1 MTMKEILRQLVE
13 EVAAL
18 RREVNALRMGV
29 SGHNITT
36 ADIDTEPSTDGDGVL
51 PQWIPLVST
60 GLSVRLTNALT
71 NADVITVGDL
81 RNISERQVA
90 SLRNV
95 GAKCVTELRKFTVRN
110 GISMKRDTPSAASK
124 GKTNNRQSA

>member
-18 RREVNALRMGV
+18 RMEVNALRMGI
-29 SGHNITT
+29 SGHNVT
-36 ADIDTEPSTDGDGVL
+36 ATDVNTDPPTDGDGVL

-60 GLSVRLTNALT
+60 GLSVRLTNALA

-81 RNISERQVA
+81 RNISERQV
-90 SLRNV
+90 SQLRNV
-95 GAKCVTELRKFTVRN
+95 GAKCVTELRKFTVKN
-110 GISMKRDTPSAASK
+110 GISMKRDTPSTASK
-124 GKTNNRQSA
+124 NKSNNRQSA